1 MTVRRLFPALASV
14 ALAGAV
20 LSCTD
25 SPVDPVRGP
34 SNGVVPLDVEVTA
47 IDPTSPVRIVELH
60 YDNSGTDTGER
71 IELEAAAGFDL
82 SGWSVVLYNGSNGSV
97 YDTRALSG
105 TVPAT
110 CDSQGVVV
118 LDYPTNGI
126 QNGSPDGI
134 ALVDASGTV
143 REFLSYEGIFD
154 GVGGPA
160 DGLTSTDIE
169 TSEGSGTPEDFS
181 LQRQSDGTWNAGPNS
196 FGACN
201 TGDGGGGDDGGDDDG
216 GSDVFV
222 SEVHYD
228 NAGGDENEAFEV
240 SGPAGAS
247 LDGWSLVLYNGNGG
261 SSYGEIALSGAL
273 PDCGVGR
280 GLVFPFSGI
289 QNGSPDGFALVDPSG
304 VVVEFLSY
312 EGVFEAADGPAAGL
326 TSSDIGVAEGSS
338 TGADESLQRDTPSGP
353 WTGPAPSTF
362 GCDVPPPPPE
372 PGVQFFLSEIRA
384 DQPGADDD
392 EYLEIAGPAGA
403 SLSGVTFV
411 IVGDG
416 AGGAGVIE
424 EVLDL
429 TGQSL
434 SADGAFVAAESSFS
448 LGAADLVTSL
458 NFENGDNP
466 TFFLVRGFTGTDGQ
480 DLDTDDDGVFETTPW
495 SEVVDCLSLIEYL
508 GLQPIY
514 CDQRL
519 GRAESFTPGHSKRT
533 GDGWLS
539 AIFTPG
545 VDDTPGTVE
554 FDVASAVPGVIAP
567 WGVAAPGVPT
577 RISVSATFVPLPVGY
592 DRALFVTVRDDFNDE
607 VPGFTP
613 TFASSNPGVVTADVF
628 GNLSANG
635 VGEAVLTVAAGDLAS
650 TEVAV
655 DVVPDVPSGVS
666 FQDHVEFGAPIDG
679 DPSDD
684 LRVSRDE
691 YVASYNPLRNA
702 SNWVAWNLDAEHIG
716 DVRRCECYTF
726 DPALEAFGVGEVV
739 NFDYT
744 GSGYSRGHMTQSL
757 NRTATLPDNAATY
770 LLTNILPQSS
780 ANNGGPW
787 GDFEFYTNGR
797 VFGGEEAYLVAG
809 GIWGAN
815 PTTLK
820 GEGKVQIPDY
830 TWKVAVFV
838 RGDGTLADVTS
849 PDDLEVIAIVTPNR
863 IESGV
868 PGGVDELVS
877 DDWRDYVVEVD
888 ELEALTGYDVLSLL
902 PDEIE
907 NVLESGFDDLVAL
920 FDASVDAGAL
930 GRGAA
935 RLLEVKLRLA
945 ERFIARGQVRP
956 ATRQLEAFSR
966 ELERL
971 AGRDRLDPGVVE
983 ALVLE
988 VDRVEAILAPGT

>member
-1 MTVRRLFPALASV
+1 MSALHRLATLASLV
-14 ALAGAV
+14 LAGAA

-25 SPVDPVRGP
+25 SPLEPVPEP
-34 SNGVVPLDVEVTA
+34 SGNGVAVDLQPAL
-47 IDPTSPVRIVELH
+47 IDPSSPVRISELH
-60 YDNSGTDTGER
+60 YDDAGTDTGER

-82 SGWSVVLYNGSNGSV
+82 SGWEVVLYNGSNGSV
-97 YDTRALSG
+97 YDTRSLAG

-110 CDSQGVVV
+110 CGAEGVTV

-134 ALVDASGTV
+134 ALVDPSGTV
-143 REFLSYEGIFD
+143 REFLSYEGTLT
-154 GVGGPA
+154 GAGGPA
-160 DGLTSTDIE
+160 DGLTSTDIGA
-169 TSEGSGTPEDFS
+169 SESSGTPEGFS
-181 LQRQSDGTWNAGPNS
+181 LQRQGDGTWSAGPNS

-201 TGDGGGGDDGGDDDG
+201 TGDGGGGAGGGG
-216 GSDVFV
+216 GSDIFV
-222 SEVHYD
+222 SELHYD

-247 LDGWSLVLYNGNGG
+247 LDGWRIVLYNGNGG
-261 SSYGEIALSGAL
+261 ASYGEIALSGAL
-273 PDCGVGR
+273 PDCGPGR
-280 GLVFPFSGI
+280 GLVFPFSGV

-304 VVVEFLSY
+304 TVVEFLSY
-312 EGVFEAADGPAAGL
+312 EGTVDATDGPAAGL
-326 TSSDIGVAEGSS
+326 TSTDIGVAEGSG
-338 TGADESLQRDTPSGP
+338 TGADESLQRDTPAGP

-362 GCDVPPPPPE
+362 GCDAPPPPPE
-372 PGVQFFLSEIRA
+372 PGVQLFLSEVRT
-384 DQPGADDD
+384 DQPGGDDD
-392 EYLEIAGPAGA
+392 EYVEIAGPAGA
-403 SLSGVTFV
+403 SLTGVTFV
-411 IVGDG
+411 VVGDG
-416 AGGAGVIE
+416 PGGAGVIE

-434 SADGAFVAAESSFS
+434 SGDGAFVAAESSFS
-448 LGAADLVTSL
+448 LGSADLITSL
-458 NFENGDNP
+458 AFENGDNP
-466 TFFLVRGFTGTDGQ
+466 TFFLVRGFTGSDGQ

-495 SEVVDCLSLIEYL
+495 SEVVDCLSLIEFL

-519 GRAESFTPGHSKRT
+519 GRDVSFTPGHSKRT
-533 GDGWLS
+533 TDGWIS

-545 VDDTPGTVE
+545 IDDTPGVVE
-554 FDVASAVPGVIAP
+554 FDVASAAPGVLAP
-567 WGVAAPGVPT
+567 WGVAPPGVPT
-577 RISVSATFVPLPVGY
+577 RISVSASFVPLPVGY

-613 TFASSNPGVVTADVF
+613 TFTSSNPGVATADAF

-650 TEVAV
+650 TEVSI
-655 DVVPDVPSGVS
+655 DVVPDVPSGVT
-666 FQDHVEFGAPIDG
+666 FQDHVEFGAPSDH

-684 LRVSRDE
+684 LVVTRDE
-691 YVASYNPLRNA
+691 YVASYNPARNA

-716 DVRRCECYTF
+716 DVDRCECYTF
-726 DPALEAFGVGEVV
+726 DPALNAFGAAEVV

-744 GSGYSRGHMTQSL
+744 GSGYSRGHMTQSF

-797 VFGGEEAYLVAG
+797 VFDGEEAYLVAG

-815 PTTLK
+815 PSTLK
-820 GEGKVQIPDY
+820 NEGKVQIPDY

-849 PDDLEVIAIVTPNR
+849 RDDLEVIAIVTPNR

-888 ELEALTGYDVLSLL
+888 ELEARTGYDVLSLL
-902 PDEIE
+902 PDKIE
-907 NVLESGFDDLVAL
+907 NVLESGFDDLVTL
-920 FDASVDAGAL
+920 FDTSVDT
-930 GRGAA
+930 GRLRRGSAK
-935 RLLEVKLRLA
+935 LLEVKLRLA
-945 ERFIARGQVRP
+945 ERFVARGWNRL
-956 ATRQLEAFSR
+956 ARLKLELFGRQ
-966 ELERL
+966 LERL
-971 AGRDRLDPGVVE
+971 ARRDRIAPSVVD
-983 ALVLE
+983 ALVDE
-988 VDRVEAILAPGT
+988 VERVQAVLAAGG